1 MVERRPLPHPSEEA
15 LHLLEIPEMLND
27 HTSVRTKSTRGSRT
41 IVATSVA

>member
-1 MVERRPLPHPSEEA
+1 MAERRPLPHLLEEV

-27 HTSVRTKSTRGSRT
+27 HISIRTKSTRGSRT